1 MSGWL
6 AHTGTGPWWGF
17 FWRHQTEHASF
28 WIDEVERCEETANI
42 CLLLLET
49 VKITDVTLKQFSTL
63 IECIFYL
70 SGDLSRKNYWV
81 NIASFTATYHIIHQ
95 SISVYKWVFTQG
107 YLYRTP
113 CTVTHRHSSQYH
125 KNKCSVLSVHCWNTD
140 TLCTFYIDRVTKQH
154 ENNGNSS
161 HTHSSH
167 NSSRAHDKFT
177 WSEGC
182 KHGAKVFISPLITV
196 LHS

>member
-1 MSGWL
+1 MV
-6 AHTGTGPWWGF
+6 GF
-17 FWRHQTEHASF
+17 FLTSSNRTCIVLNWWSGEVWRNCQHLFVTF
-28 WIDEVERCEETANI
+28 RNCKNYRCNI
-42 CLLLLET
+42 S
-49 VKITDVTLKQFSTL
+49 KQNNLVRWLNVFF
-63 IECIFYL
+63 IYL
-70 SGDLSRKNYWV
+70 FIYLSRKNYWV

-125 KNKCSVLSVHCWNTD
+125 KNKCTVLSVHCWNTD
-140 TLCTFYIDRVTKQH
+140 TLCTFYIDRVTKPH

-182 KHGAKVFISPLITV
+182 RHGAKVLISPLITV

>member
-1 MSGWL
+1 MV
-6 AHTGTGPWWGF
+6 GF
-17 FWRHQTEHASF
+17 FLTSSNRTCIVLNWWSGEVWRNCQHLQ
-28 WIDEVERCEETANI
+28 
-42 CLLLLET
+42 LLLLET

-107 YLYRTP
+107 YMYRTP

-125 KNKCSVLSVHCWNTD
+125 KNTNHNIHVTIRIECTVLSVHCWSTD
-140 TLCTFYIDRVTKQH
+140 TLCTFYIDRVTKPH

-167 NSSRAHDKFT
+167 NSSRAHDKFI
-177 WSEGC
+177 WPEGC
-182 KHGAKVFISPLITV
+182 RHGAKVLISPLITV